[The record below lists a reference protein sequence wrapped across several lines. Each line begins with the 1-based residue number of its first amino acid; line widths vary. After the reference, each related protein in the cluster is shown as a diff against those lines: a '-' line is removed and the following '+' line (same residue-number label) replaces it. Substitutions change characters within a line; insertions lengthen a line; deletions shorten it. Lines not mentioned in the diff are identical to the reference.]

1 MDNENNNNNNNKNI
15 KNKSLNNSKFPLFNI
30 YSDSKDL
37 IKKKK
42 LLMNRISAKKSRM
55 KKKNYIKNL
64 EEEIIKNKT
73 LVQEKIILEKIYN
86 PNVINKNDHM
96 NIQLNN
102 ILTNYDYLLKKEKEI
117 EYNDNDDVFNEY
129 SNIQK
134 KLLQQ
139 IINQELKLSMP
150 IKCKLFA
157 EKYLK
162 LENFE
167 EFDSYSVILNK
178 IEKNI
183 SILKELYNFE
193 ENEDNK
199 KNNKNNTN
207 IVFGKMNKESETKA
221 FQLFNYFL
229 CLKEIIQII
238 INLNN
243 DL

>member
-86 PNVINKNDHM
+86 PNIINKNDHM

-117 EYNDNDDVFNEY
+117 KYNDNDDVFNEY

-134 KLLQQ
+134 KILQL
-139 IINQELKLSMP
+139 IINQELKFSMP

-167 EFDSYSVILNK
+167 EFDSYNVILNK

-183 SILKELYNFE
+183 SILKELYNFK
-193 ENEDNK
+193 ENEDK
-199 KNNKNNTN
+199 KNNNNNTN
-207 IVFGKMNKESETKA
+207 IVFGKMKMESETKA

-229 CLKEIIQII
+229 CLKELIQII
-238 INLNN
+238 ISLNN

>member
-1 MDNENNNNNNNKNI
+1 MNNENNNNNNKSVNNI
-15 KNKSLNNSKFPLFNI
+15 KYPLFNI
-30 YSDSKDL
+30 YSDSKEL

-64 EEEIIKNKT
+64 EEEIKKNKSII
-73 LVQEKIILEKIYN
+73 QEKIILEKIYN
-86 PNVINKNDHM
+86 PNILNKNDNL

-102 ILTNYDYLLKKEKEI
+102 IIKNYEFLLKKEKEI
-117 EYNDNDDVFNEY
+117 QYNDNDDVYNEY

-134 KLLQQ
+134 KFIQQ
-139 IINQELKLSMP
+139 IINQELKIFMP

-162 LENFE
+162 LENFDD
-167 EFDSYSVILNK
+167 FDSYNVILNK

-183 SILKELYNFE
+183 SILKELYNFQENEE
-193 ENEDNK
+193 EN
-199 KNNKNNTN
+199 KNF
-207 IVFGKMNKESETKA
+207 VFAKMKMESEIKA

>member
-1 MDNENNNNNNNKNI
+1 MDNENNNNNNKNI

-167 EFDSYSVILNK
+167 EFDSYNVILNK

-207 IVFGKMNKESETKA
+207 IVFGKMKKESETKA

>member
-1 MDNENNNNNNNKNI
+1 MDNGNNNNIKSDNNI
-15 KNKSLNNSKFPLFNI
+15 RYPLFNI
-30 YSDSKDL
+30 YSDSKEL

-64 EEEIIKNKT
+64 EEEIKKNKSIIE
-73 LVQEKIILEKIYN
+73 EKIILEKIYN
-86 PNVINKNDHM
+86 PNILNKNDNT

-102 ILTNYDYLLKKEKEI
+102 IIKNYEFLLKKEKEI
-117 EYNDNDDVFNEY
+117 QYNDNDDIYNEY

-134 KLLQQ
+134 KFLQQ
-139 IINQELKLSMP
+139 IINQELKISMP

-162 LENFE
+162 LENFDD
-167 EFDSYSVILNK
+167 FDSFSVILNK
-178 IEKNI
+178 IDKNI

-193 ENEDNK
+193 EDEDEE
-199 KNNKNNTN
+199 NKN
-207 IVFGKMNKESETKA
+207 IVLAKMKMESEIKA

-229 CLKEIIQII
+229 YLKEIIQII

>member
-1 MDNENNNNNNNKNI
+1 MNNENNNNNNKSVNNI
-15 KNKSLNNSKFPLFNI
+15 KYPLFNI
-30 YSDSKDL
+30 YSDSKEL

-64 EEEIIKNKT
+64 EEEIKKNKSII
-73 LVQEKIILEKIYN
+73 QEKIILEKIYN
-86 PNVINKNDHM
+86 PNILNKNDNL

-102 ILTNYDYLLKKEKEI
+102 IIKNYEFLLKKEKEI
-117 EYNDNDDVFNEY
+117 QYNDNDDVYNEY

-134 KLLQQ
+134 KFIQQ
-139 IINQELKLSMP
+139 IINQELKIFMP

-162 LENFE
+162 LENFDD
-167 EFDSYSVILNK
+167 FDSYNVILNK

-183 SILKELYNFE
+183 SILKELYNFQKNE
-193 ENEDNK
+193 EN
-199 KNNKNNTN
+199 KNF
-207 IVFGKMNKESETKA
+207 VFAKMKKESEIKA